1 LLSEGRLGVARS
13 ELEGLLRRADEE
25 GDEYAR
31 IIILQLLS
39 HLEWCAGRPTQAAAL
54 AVDALAGDDPT
65 QYASLHR
72 KARAEA
78 TLGDLATARHDAEN
92 ARELAEGAKDA
103 IHAAH
108 AHAVLGFLE
117 LSSGDAEA
125 ADRLAD
131 LADRLLAMGLGE
143 PAIFPF
149 FPDAIE
155 ALVGVGD
162 LERAEALLGW
172 LEERGRS
179 LDRTWALAAGA
190 RCRGLVASAKGDQ
203 VAALAAFD
211 DSLAH
216 HARLPFPFERGR
228 TLLALGQTRRRG
240 KQKRA
245 AREALAA
252 ALAIFEEVGAPLWA
266 EKARA
271 ELARI
276 GGRTASA
283 GDLTPTEQ
291 RVAELVAEGRSNKEV
306 AGELFVTVK
315 TVERNLSR
323 VYEKLGVR
331 SRSELARRFA
341 ADEAGRTQ
349 S

>member
-1 LLSEGRLGVARS
+1 V
-13 ELEGLLRRADEE
+13 
-25 GDEYAR
+25 
-31 IIILQLLS
+31 ILQLLS
-39 HLEWCAGRPTQAAAL
+39 HLEWCAGKLKRAAGL
-54 AVDALAGDDPT
+54 AVEALAGADPT

-78 TLGDLATARHDAEN
+78 TLGDLETARLDADN

-108 AHAVLGFLE
+108 AHTVLGFLE

-125 ADRLAD
+125 ADRHLGVV
-131 LADRLLAMGLGE
+131 ADRLLAMGLGE

-172 LEERGRS
+172 LEERGQS
-179 LDRTWALAAGA
+179 LGRTWALATGA
-190 RCRGLVASAKGDQ
+190 RCRGLVASASGDQ
-203 VAALAAFD
+203 VSALAAFD
-211 DSLAH
+211 EALAH
-216 HARLPFPFERGR
+216 HERLPFPFERGR
-228 TLLALGQTRRRG
+228 TLLALGQTRRRA

-271 ELARI
+271 ELTRI
-276 GGRTASA
+276 GGRTASS

-341 ADEAGRTQ
+341 ADEAGRKH